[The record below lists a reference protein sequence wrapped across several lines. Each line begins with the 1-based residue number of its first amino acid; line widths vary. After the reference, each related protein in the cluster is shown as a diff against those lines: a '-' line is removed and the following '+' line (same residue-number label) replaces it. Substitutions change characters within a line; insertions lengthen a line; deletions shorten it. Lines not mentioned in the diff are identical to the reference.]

1 MGNAA
6 GHAAQSASLD
16 IISGFVDTQQ
26 MADLQQVI
34 IGLGVVP
41 VLAEDVLQVQAAV
54 FLNVEAFVFDFLP

>member
-1 MGNAA
+1 MVQQL
-6 GHAAQSASLD
+6 HE
-16 IISGFVDTQQ
+16 Q

-54 FLNVEAFVFDFLP
+54 FLNVEAFVFDFLA